1 MPDDLLYILGKKRKK
16 KDGIIV
22 ESSICE
28 NYFEFFS
35 SIENLHI
42 QISYQNDPNNY
53 NNPLEFLKDRINQR
67 SWYIVFMPYNWAFQF
82 AESDKS

>member
-16 KDGIIV
+16 KGEIIV

-28 NYFEFFS
+28 NCFEFFS

-42 QISYQNDPNNY
+42 QISY
-53 NNPLEFLKDRINQR
+53 
-67 SWYIVFMPYNWAFQF
+67 
-82 AESDKS
+82 